1 MSYFSIFKCQQI
13 LKEVGG
19 QLTIESLKVSYR
31 DVRSGEL
38 GGKGGHWHSGDMTV
52 PPLKS
57 VINLHFFKTKHVA
70 CTYEVQ
76 VKNL

>member
-1 MSYFSIFKCQQI
+1 MGCIIFSLQDELLFHFQVSTNF
-13 LKEVGG
+13 ERGRG

-38 GGKGGHWHSGDMTV
+38 GGKGGHWYSGDMTV

-57 VINLHFFKTKHVA
+57 VINHFF
-70 CTYEVQ
+70 
-76 VKNL
+76 N